1 MLKIFI
7 ITPDAQ
13 RFYGPSVCRH
23 EGLNSPL
30 LPLVSQQKETQICR
44 YGKHQW
50 AFRTERNVIPLFG
63 KRYSTKPFTHCLFQK
78 TYINPTRD
86 SPMIRLSLVILY
98 IQSRI
103 VISILELN
111 LKIRKCFTQLLQE
124 MTTSSCCNK
133 FFIERIQHILLL
145 RRIELCTKLKFFNS

>member
-1 MLKIFI
+1 MLKIFL

-23 EGLNSPL
+23 EYLNSPPS
-30 LPLVSQQKETQICR
+30 PLVSQQKETHTCR
-44 YGKHQW
+44 YHQHQW
-50 AFRTERNVIPLFG
+50 VFRTERNVIPLFG

-78 TYINPTRD
+78 TYTNKIRD
-86 SPMIRLSLVILY
+86 SLMIRLSLVILY

-103 VISILELN
+103 VVCILELN

-124 MTTSSCCNK
+124 ITASSCCNK

>member
-1 MLKIFI
+1 MLKIFL

-50 AFRTERNVIPLFG
+50 AF
-63 KRYSTKPFTHCLFQK
+63 
-78 TYINPTRD
+78 
-86 SPMIRLSLVILY
+86 
-98 IQSRI
+98 
-103 VISILELN
+103 
-111 LKIRKCFTQLLQE
+111 
-124 MTTSSCCNK
+124 
-133 FFIERIQHILLL
+133 
-145 RRIELCTKLKFFNS
+145 